1 MIGLDAMQGLLHV
14 QQYEALAAPKQA
26 ALIIKVAQ
34 TPHPGHQ
41 ASLRGIVPDNEL

>member
-14 QQYEALAAPKQA
+14 QQYEALAAPRQA

-34 TPHPGHQ
+34 TPHHIILGIKL
-41 ASLRGIVPDNEL
+41 ASAA